1 MRNILLIEPNYKNK
15 YPPIGLMKLAT
26 YHKLLGDKVVFYK
39 GELNDFII
47 QQAVDSC
54 IKKMTKIDKS
64 INWKSKYFKI
74 YEFIKKRH
82 LSLIDEIGIYGT
94 QYEILLLNAL
104 NYYKDYYWKKEYR
117 NDHHWN
123 RIYIATLFTFH
134 WSITIKTIEFAKL
147 LVKSENDIWVGGV
160 MASVIPNE
168 IKKATG
174 LKNIHVGLLN
184 KPGVLD
190 NNDIVI
196 DNLPLDYSILDEIDY
211 KYPENNA
218 YYGYTTRGCIR
229 KCPFCAVPILE
240 PKYNKYIP
248 LTERINGV
256 IETYGEKRNLLL
268 LDNNVLASTCFKEII
283 SEIRKVGFDKKQ
295 KYYEPNQ
302 LEIAVNNLGKSFND
316 NAYIN
321 KSISLFN
328 ELLSKLKGKQK
339 QEIYNLLF
347 DKNLLNPQT
356 SEKEDIIEVFQVVN
370 PLFEKYRNKV
380 PKQRSVDFNQGVDA
394 RLLTDDKAK
403 LLSQIPIK
411 PLRIAFDSM
420 EYEGD
425 YLNAILRSKK
435 YSIKHFSNYLLYN
448 YKDKPIELYQRLKLN
463 VELCEKYKIDIYSF
477 PMKFHPIFG
486 DYHLNRDY
494 LGEHWNRKFIRAV
507 QIILNATKGK
517 IGKGKSFF
525 YKAFGKDEEEFQ
537 KLLYMPETYIF
548 FRFFFEKEGYTK
560 DWWSSFSSLTAKEK
574 ILTKEII
581 EKNDFK
587 QIDKLVKNR
596 NILTVLKHYTISRD
610 QIADSNSELS
620 KLKSKFDR
628 LEKAEKYGII
638 ETIDS
643 L

>member
-1 MRNILLIEPNYKNK
+1 
-15 YPPIGLMKLAT
+15 
-26 YHKLLGDKVVFYK
+26 
-39 GELNDFII
+39 
-47 QQAVDSC
+47 
-54 IKKMTKIDKS
+54 
-64 INWKSKYFKI
+64 
-74 YEFIKKRH
+74 
-82 LSLIDEIGIYGT
+82 
-94 QYEILLLNAL
+94 
-104 NYYKDYYWKKEYR
+104 
-117 NDHHWN
+117 
-123 RIYIATLFTFH
+123 
-134 WSITIKTIEFAKL
+134 
-147 LVKSENDIWVGGV
+147 

-168 IKKATG
+168 IKKETG

-190 NNDIVI
+190 KNDIVI
-196 DNLPLDYSILDEIDY
+196 DDLPLDYSILDEIEY

-218 YYGYTTRGCIR
+218 YYGYTTRGCVR
-229 KCPFCAVPILE
+229 KCDFCAVPIIE
-240 PKYNKYIP
+240 PKFKKYVP
-248 LTERINGV
+248 LTEKINGV

-283 SEIRKVGFDKKQ
+283 AEIRKVGFDKKQ

-316 NAYIN
+316 KAYIN
-321 KSISLFN
+321 KSISLFH
-328 ELLSKLKGKQK
+328 ELLGKLKGKQK

-356 SEKEDIIEVFQVVN
+356 SEKKHIIEVFPIIN
-370 PLFEKYRNKV
+370 PLYEKYRNKV

-394 RLLTDDKAK
+394 RLLTDEKAK

-420 EYEGD
+420 EYEED

-435 YSIKHFSNYLLYN
+435 YGIKHFSNYLLYN

-507 QIILNATKGK
+507 QVILNATKGK

-525 YKAFGKDEEEFQ
+525 YKAFGHTEEEFH
-537 KLLYMPETYIF
+537 KLLYMPETYIL
-548 FRFFFEKEGYTK
+548 FRFFFEKEGFTE
-560 DWWSSFSSLTAKEK
+560 DWWSSFKSLT
-574 ILTKEII
+574 
-581 EKNDFK
+581 EKNDFGK
-587 QIDKLVKNR
+587 R
-596 NILTVLKHYTISRD
+596 N
-610 QIADSNSELS
+610 N
-620 KLKSKFDR
+620 
-628 LEKAEKYGII
+628 
-638 ETIDS
+638 
-643 L
+643 